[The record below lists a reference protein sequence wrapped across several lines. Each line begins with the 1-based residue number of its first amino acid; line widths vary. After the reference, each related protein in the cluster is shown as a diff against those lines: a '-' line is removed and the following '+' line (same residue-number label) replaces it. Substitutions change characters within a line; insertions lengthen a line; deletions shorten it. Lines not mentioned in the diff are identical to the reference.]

1 MKLPQIATKA
11 GQFTWYQVL
20 TLAAS
25 VVAYLLGAM
34 PVAVVFLLIGTFL
47 GVLATIARIKQAQA
61 LNRRTLRTPPRRR
74 R

>member
-1 MKLPQIATKA
+1 VKLPQISTKA

-25 VVAYLLGAM
+25 VLAYVLGAI
-34 PVAVVFLLIGTFL
+34 PVAVVFLLIGTLF
-47 GVLATIARIKQAQA
+47 GILASIARVRQAQA
-61 LNRRTLRTPPRRR
+61 INRKAMRAPRRR